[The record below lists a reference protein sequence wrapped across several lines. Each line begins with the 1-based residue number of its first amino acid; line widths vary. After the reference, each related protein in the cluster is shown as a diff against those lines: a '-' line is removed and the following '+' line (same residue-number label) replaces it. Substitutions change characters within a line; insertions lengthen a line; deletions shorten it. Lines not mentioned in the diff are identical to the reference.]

1 MAEIRI
7 DDGLVSY
14 TLNGKCEVTFNPT
27 DPAFAER
34 LYTTFDTLDKQQEDY
49 KAQVEKIG
57 NTRKVFDFVKERDAE
72 MRQYIDDLFE
82 QPVSEHIFG
91 NMNVY
96 AIANGLPVWAN
107 LLLAIMDEIDVVFTR
122 EQKLTHPRISKYT
135 KKYHK

>member
-34 LYTTFDTLDKQQEDY
+34 LYATFDTLDKKQEAY
-49 KAQVEKIG
+49 KAHVEKIG
-57 NTRKVFDFVKERDAE
+57 NTREVFDFVKECDAE
-72 MRQYIDDLFE
+72 MRKYIDDLFE
-82 QPVSEHIFG
+82 QPISEQLFG

-107 LLLAIMDEIDVVFTR
+107 LLLAIMDEVDTVFTR